1 MRPIVSG
8 PRLVGERQGHI
19 VRMSRCENSR
29 QTTHTRRASRYAV
42 SRSDFRIHALEE
54 FARTCMMMRRSQ
66 AALTSH
72 HPKEHSQVLVA
83 GPVAIRPVPNF
94 LFPSKRVTR
103 PRNAHNVVLRLRPKP
118 RITAEWVLFW
128 ASCTRKS
135 RAPAPEVGPLG
146 SQPCEPQQKCCVP
159 CAWNPI
165 RTRSGSDT
173 HPAGAW

>member
-1 MRPIVSG
+1 
-8 PRLVGERQGHI
+8 
-19 VRMSRCENSR
+19 MSRCENSW

-54 FARTCMMMRRSQ
+54 ICPNLHDDAKKSGRIDKSPSQ
-66 AALTSH
+66 RA
-72 HPKEHSQVLVA
+72 HSQVLVA
-83 GPVAIRPVPNF
+83 GPAAIRPVPNF
-94 LFPSKRVTR
+94 LFPSKRVTC

-128 ASCTRKS
+128 ASCTTKTRRQRQKWVRWAASHASRKK
-135 RAPAPEVGPLG
+135 R
-146 SQPCEPQQKCCVP
+146 CCVP

-165 RTRSGSDT
+165 RTRLGSDT